1 MMNTIKAEANNL
13 MEYATDEIKR
23 MKRLFPTY
31 FKSND
36 PFSFGIEKFVFD
48 QLIKISFVYQNFDS
62 IEEVVNTIKY
72 GLKEPVYDFD
82 LNEMPVVFR
91 LYAVD
96 NEILEEI
103 TIEEM
108 QAVLTDLKGKM
119 QKREVDLKTTME
131 RFHHEVFDT
140 MYKDD
145 PSMSWIAKVLLKTNY
160 PSKKELITFLDNW
173 LTEKQIS
180 L

>member
-1 MMNTIKAEANNL
+1 MNTIKAEANNL
-13 MEYATDEIKR
+13 MDRAINEING

-36 PFSFGIEKFVFD
+36 PFSFKIETFVFD
-48 QLIKISFVYQNFDS
+48 QLINIAFVYQNFDNM
-62 IEEVVNTIKY
+62 EEVVNAIKY
-72 GLKEPVYDFD
+72 GLKEPVYDFN
-82 LNEMPVVFR
+82 LNEIPTVFR
-91 LYAVD
+91 LFAVD

-103 TIEEM
+103 TTEEI
-108 QAVLTDLKGKM
+108 QNVLADLKDKIE
-119 QKREVDLKTTME
+119 KKEVDFKTTME
-131 RFHHEVFDT
+131 RFHHEVFDS